1 MAPRL
6 MPSLLHLL
14 NRGARCL
21 LPIRAIFR
29 LWRSM
34 RRAWQSCGSDTIRS
48 VLWKR
53 GDERWQAHIV
63 DTTEL
68 SVFEVAQ
75 RVATWARQRL
85 TLG

>member
-1 MAPRL
+1 VAPQL

-21 LPIRAIFR
+21 LAIRAIFR

-48 VLWKR
+48 VLVTNSKSKPALTDDGLR
-53 GDERWQAHIV
+53 G
-63 DTTEL
+63 
-68 SVFEVAQ
+68 FEVKDPDGYVLFFG
-75 RVATWARQRL
+75 RP
-85 TLG
+85 G